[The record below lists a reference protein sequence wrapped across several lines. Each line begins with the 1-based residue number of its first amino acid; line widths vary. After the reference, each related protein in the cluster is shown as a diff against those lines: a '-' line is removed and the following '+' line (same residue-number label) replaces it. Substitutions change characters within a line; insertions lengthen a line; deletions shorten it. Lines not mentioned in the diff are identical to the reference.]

1 LKNFGASISV
11 YKKLVILDIIGNL
24 RTQYTEMV
32 VMVVLV
38 VVVVLDNVVD
48 DHSNIWDLVSSII
61 QPNDI
66 C

>member
-48 DHSNIWDLVSSII
+48 DHSNI
-61 QPNDI
+61 
-66 C
+66 